1 MWQELGPFPGLPVGY
16 VASERGIS
24 PRTMPR
30 DWHCRFRN
38 DTAVAIP
45 GSPHRFPRSNLVG
58 GPHGAPTAGY
68 LELALEAIA
77 PGLAGVGSVGTGFFD
92 CEVFLQAWRF
102 RVNGRFAGPLFVNSE
117 DTATPQEALRFRCP
131 PGSKVEIDLW
141 LRIGHAASLLR
152 PDGPAKGCVYVPTS
166 NVETGSRKRH
176 LFPQSFFN
184 VDFSP
189 RFNHMK
195 QSYEA
200 AVNVPGVGLKTFHLK
215 PNRTRPDENYLSASA
230 VGDLGFGINSI
241 ALDFSREVAEVRL
254 EFRLSDESP
263 VAYLVYRPVNRGND
277 YRRNTV
283 SADYGPIQ
291 HAPSGQFVQDGTTV
305 FQLIPWSVVDAPDV
319 IVNNAEGFYGTPA
332 SIPRNVPRII
342 TVQRVNR

>member
-1 MWQELGPFPGLPVGY
+1 
-16 VASERGIS
+16 
-24 PRTMPR
+24 
-30 DWHCRFRN
+30 
-38 DTAVAIP
+38 
-45 GSPHRFPRSNLVG
+45 
-58 GPHGAPTAGY
+58 
-68 LELALEAIA
+68 
-77 PGLAGVGSVGTGFFD
+77 
-92 CEVFLQAWRF
+92 
-102 RVNGRFAGPLFVNSE
+102 
-117 DTATPQEALRFRCP
+117 
-131 PGSKVEIDLW
+131 
-141 LRIGHAASLLR
+141 
-152 PDGPAKGCVYVPTS
+152 VYVPTS